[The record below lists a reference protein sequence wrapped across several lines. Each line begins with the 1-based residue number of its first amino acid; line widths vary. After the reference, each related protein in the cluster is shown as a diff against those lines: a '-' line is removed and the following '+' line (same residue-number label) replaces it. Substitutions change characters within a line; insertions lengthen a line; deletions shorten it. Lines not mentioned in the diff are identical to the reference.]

1 MKEHK
6 IKGWYNSGRHPTRI
20 NNKKLKACQLWENLK
35 QRSCEMGKDYLTSRQ
50 KSYAGSTC
58 CDEWKDYS
66 VFYEWF
72 EEQKASGRFQEGWEL
87 DKEVLKSGNKHYCP
101 EYCCFIPKALNCILT
116 APKGN
121 TTGFRGVGR
130 HSDRDCYFVTVHVG
144 DNRIKTKS
152 GFKTPEEAFEFYVE
166 QKKQYILSVLDNYR
180 DVLQE
185 DVIKGIEQW
194 EILPCVP

>member
-6 IKGWYNSGRHPTRI
+6 IKGWYNSGKHPTRVG
-20 NNKKLKACQLWENLK
+20 NKKQKACQLWENLK
-35 QRSCEMGKDYLTSRQ
+35 QRSCEMGKGYLTNRQ
-50 KSYAGSTC
+50 QSYAESTC

-116 APKGN
+116 APRADSKGY
-121 TTGFRGVGR
+121 RGVTRIGPLN
-130 HSDRDCYFVTVHVG
+130 YAATIQTGVG
-144 DNRIKTKS
+144 NITTKK
-152 GFKTPEEAFEFYVE
+152 GFKTPEEAFAYYAE
-166 QKKQYILSVLDNYR
+166 QKKRHILDVLDNYR
-180 DVLQE
+180 DVLQD
-185 DVIKGIEQW
+185 DVVRGVEQW
-194 EILPCVP
+194 EVLPCVP